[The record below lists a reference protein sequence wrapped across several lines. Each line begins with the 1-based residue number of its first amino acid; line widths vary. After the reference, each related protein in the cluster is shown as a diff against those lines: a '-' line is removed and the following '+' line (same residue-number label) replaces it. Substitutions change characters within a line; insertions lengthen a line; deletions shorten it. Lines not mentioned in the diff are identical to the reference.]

1 MLWKSQ
7 IRLKQKIG
15 LTVLF
20 GAGVFVMIAGV
31 IRCVIILSN
40 PVAGASQA
48 GNWAVRESFVAV
60 VIGNLPMIYPV
71 LHRGVR
77 RFASS
82 YGGSSGYNLSG
93 SGGGAGGGGGSRHGM
108 GTGGA
113 GAGGGGGGRKS
124 RTRGTSSAAA
134 AGLVVGGGGGGGT
147 VVLGG
152 SVVRSG
158 GAGGGMESVLL
169 AAESRRRESFATDD
183 SRGRIVEPGF
193 EKGGGGTQ
201 RVVETDAHTEDG
213 ASTSERGMSFSHG
226 FEERH

>member
-20 GAGVFVMIAGV
+20 GAGIFVMIAGV

-40 PVAGASQA
+40 PITGASQA

-82 YGGSSGYNLSG
+82 YGSSGYNLSG
-93 SGGGAGGGGGSRHGM
+93 SGGAAGSRHEMGTGAGGVGGG
-108 GTGGA
+108 
-113 GAGGGGGGRKS
+113 KS
-124 RTRGTSSAAA
+124 RRGASSAAA
-134 AGLVVGGGGGGGT
+134 AGFVEGGAGEGGT

-158 GAGGGMESVLL
+158 GGGVESVLL